1 MNVIKKNFYHILFFV
16 VGVVLIAYAFKLYAF
31 GVDYE
36 TNVTHSVMLV
46 DTASTT
52 TKVKQNIHYNTT
64 GYFIENSTGKKFQ
77 APIQDKLYRKFEAGG
92 DKPIAM
98 EKNLSQ
104 SEINQSGR
112 GFLAFIFSVIF
123 VLVGSISVLCVAH
136 SKFKEYKL
144 KIQYFFKYGNQNE

>member
-77 APIQDKLYRKFEAGG
+77 APIQDKLYREFEAGG

-98 EKNLSQ
+98 DKNLSQ

-112 GFLAFIFSVIF
+112 GFLALIFSVIF
-123 VLVGSISVLCVAH
+123 VLVGSICVLCVAH

-144 KIQYFFKYGNQNE
+144 KIQYFLKYGNQHE

>member
-16 VGVVLIAYAFKLYAF
+16 VGVVLLSYAFKLYAF

-36 TNVTHSVMLV
+36 TEVTRPVMLV

-52 TKVKQNIHYNTT
+52 TKVKQTTHYNTT
-64 GYFIENSTGKKFQ
+64 GYFIEVSTGKKFQ
-77 APIQDKLYRKFEAGG
+77 APIQDKLYREFEAGG

-98 EKNLSQ
+98 EKTLSQ
-104 SEINQSGR
+104 SEVNQSGR

-123 VLVGSISVLCVAH
+123 ILVGSICVLCVVH

-144 KIQYFFKYGNQNE
+144 KIQYFLKYANQNE

>member
-31 GVDYE
+31 GVYYE
-36 TNVTHSVMLV
+36 TNVTRSVMLV

-77 APIQDKLYRKFEAGG
+77 APIQDKLYREFEAGG

-123 VLVGSISVLCVAH
+123 TLVGSICVLCVAH
-136 SKFKEYKL
+136 SKFKEYKV
-144 KIQYFFKYGNQNE
+144 KIQYFLKHGNQHG